1 MELESLNL
9 KPRTQ
14 PEPDGPLARYKKYK
28 EETGRDFIFDE
39 ADRVMVSA
47 GDDPEIKYGAYQHIV
62 NLILEYPKP
71 YQHEFYIKALG
82 KRFKPLKHWR
92 DEYKTQT
99 ADRIET
105 AEIAAAPSS
114 DADTSTLEELG
125 FYTQDNKYFF
135 ATQGGFEE
143 GTNFVIEPLFHIASP
158 SNNRR
163 LIRVTNTY
171 NHSILCD
178 VPSDAMVGVDSFQRF
193 LYAEGNYIIFVS
205 NHHFKK
211 LLLHLGDHFPKC
223 DEIRTFGWQPEGFW
237 AFSDGSYN
245 GQWHRVDNMGIMSHK
260 NKNYFSP
267 AFSDVYSQL
276 RIDDDLYEN
285 DRRFVYRQG
294 KTTLKEWCTL
304 VQKVHSFNQNGQYAI
319 AFLAAALYRS
329 HIYSLFKIFP
339 HLFLHGEKQSGKSQ
353 MAWTLSNLFQL
364 GAPPF
369 NLSAGTDVA
378 YFRLLAR
385 FRDAIIWFD
394 EYTDAISETRFQAM
408 KSAYD
413 GVGREKGKLSRDS
426 RTESDKINSAMV
438 ISGQHLPQRDDNSL
452 YTRSVVCFFVKP
464 KDGIY
469 TAQETRDIT
478 ELRRRETEGL
488 SQVITS
494 LLDLRPVVES
504 KFAMVFSDIFDAYK
518 EELAHRGLIVDDRI
532 LRNYTIM
539 AAMVS
544 IIQKETKADIMI
556 NAELFRARCLNDAI
570 EQSEK
575 IRSSD
580 ATGTFWKLIASLIQE
595 QALTKADYD
604 IQQKI
609 TETRTH
615 KTGGENELVRVDF
628 EKPTRI
634 LYLDFDRAYNK
645 YAEAHRRIF
654 GMPSIGPQTMIDY
667 CRNHFSYVGLKGS
680 HYFSGGSAKR
690 TSAHMF
696 NFDELVQRRTM
707 PDFDSPSA
715 MEDFTAPPAPGPD
728 NRNSSENSQTEI
740 SFDARETDEAFNHP
754 SENVPY

>member
-1 MELESLNL
+1 MELDSLKL

-14 PEPDGPLARYKKYK
+14 PEPDGALARFKKYK
-28 EETGRDFIFDE
+28 DETGRDFIFDE
-39 ADRVMVSA
+39 ADRVMDSA

-62 NLILEYPKP
+62 KLILEYPKT
-71 YQHEFYIKALG
+71 YQHEYYLKALG
-82 KRFKPLKHWR
+82 KRFKPLKHWTE
-92 DEYKTQT
+92 EYKTQT
-99 ADRIET
+99 ADRVEK
-105 AEIAAAPSS
+105 AEMASAPSI

-135 ATQGGFEE
+135 ATQQGFQE
-143 GTNFVIEPLFHIASP
+143 GTNFVIDPLFHIASP
-158 SNNRR
+158 TNNRR
-163 LIRVTNTY
+163 LIRITNTY
-171 NHSILCD
+171 NYSVLCD
-178 VPSDAMVGVDSFQRF
+178 VPSDAMVGVDTFQRF
-193 LYAEGNYIIFVS
+193 LFAEGNFIIFA
-205 NHHFKK
+205 NNQHFKK
-211 LLLHLGDHFPKC
+211 LLLHLGNRFPKC

-237 AFSDGSYN
+237 AFADGSYN

-260 NKNYFSP
+260 DKNYFSP

-304 VQKVHSFNQNGQYAI
+304 VQKVHSFNDNGQYAI
-319 AFLAAALYRS
+319 AFLAASLYRS

-339 HLFLHGEKQSGKSQ
+339 HLFLHGEKASGKSQ

-378 YFRLLAR
+378 FFRLLAR

-394 EYTDAISETRFQAM
+394 EYADTIDEKRFQAM

-452 YTRSVVCFFVKP
+452 YTRSIVCFFVKP
-464 KDGIY
+464 KSETY
-469 TAQETRDIT
+469 SAEETRNLND
-478 ELRRRETEGL
+478 LRRLETDGL

-494 LLDLRPVVES
+494 LLDLRQTVES
-504 KFAMVFSDIFDAYK
+504 KFAMVFSDIFEGYK
-518 EELAHRGLIVDDRI
+518 EKLSERGLIVDDRI

-539 AAMVS
+539 SAMVW
-544 IIQKETKADIMI
+544 IIQKETRADIMI
-556 NAELFRARCLNDAI
+556 NAERFRERCLNDAI

-595 QALTKADYD
+595 GILTRADYD

-609 TETRTH
+609 NETRTQ
-615 KTGGENELVRVDF
+615 KTGGDNELIRVDF
-628 EKPTRI
+628 DKPTRI

-654 GMPSIGPQTMIDY
+654 GSTGIGQQTMIDY
-667 CRNHFSYVGLKGS
+667 CRNHFSYIGLKGS

-696 NFDELVQRRTM
+696 NFDELVKRHMM
-707 PDFDSPSA
+707 PDFDSPSPI
-715 MEDFTAPPAPGPD
+715 EPASPSADPD
-728 NRNSSENSQTEI
+728 NRNSAVQNTPDTL
-740 SFDARETDEAFNHP
+740 FDTP
-754 SENVPY
+754 SKTAPF